1 MKPSFRR
8 KLLTKMKE
16 VLYKDLGRMGYLECW
31 EKQRTMFDGMLQR
44 KRTGQVCDDVANPEQ
59 VGTAGVVYLVE
70 HNPVYTLGK
79 SGKSENMLVSEPY
92 LRSIGAEFYH
102 IDRGGDVTYHGPG
115 QVVGY
120 PILDLEQLGIGL
132 RRYIEIL
139 EEAVIR
145 TVARYGINA
154 ERLEGA
160 TGVWLCDREADGT
173 PRNWRKIC
181 AIGVR
186 ASHFV
191 TMHGLALNVATDLK
205 WFTMINPCGFV
216 DKGVT
221 SINKE
226 VGEDVDFEE
235 VKRLLVENL
244 TKLLTDE

>member
-1 MKPSFRR
+1 MELDVVDVGTMGYGECWVLQQRLFEEAIAQKAVGEKPS
-8 KLLTKMKE
+8 
-16 VLYKDLGRMGYLECW
+16 
-31 EKQRTMFDGMLQR
+31 QR
-44 KRTGQVCDDVANPEQ
+44 
-59 VGTAGVVYLVE
+59 VVLVE
-70 HNPVYTLGK
+70 HTPVYTLGK
-79 SGKSENMLVSEPY
+79 SGKESNLLVAEEFLKS
-92 LRSIGAEFYH
+92 LGAEFFH
-102 IDRGGDVTYHGPG
+102 IDRGGDITFHGPG
-115 QVVGY
+115 QIVCY

-145 TVARYGINA
+145 TVAHYGINA

-160 TGVWLCDREADGT
+160 TGVWLCDRDESGV
-173 PRNWRKIC
+173 PKNWRKIC

-226 VGEDVDFEE
+226 VGECVDFEE
-235 VKRLLVENL
+235 VKRLIVENL
-244 TKLLTDE
+244 TKLLTNE

>member
-1 MKPSFRR
+1 
-8 KLLTKMKE
+8 
-16 VLYKDLGRMGYLECW
+16 MGYLECW

-132 RRYIEIL
+132 REYIDSL
-139 EEAVIR
+139 EEAIIGVCR
-145 TVARYGINA
+145 EWGIEA
-154 ERLEGA
+154 GRIAGA
-160 TGVWLCDREADGT
+160 SGVWLDGDN
-173 PRNWRKIC
+173 PRARKIC

-186 ASHFV
+186 ASRYV
-191 TMHGLALNVATDLK
+191 TMHGFAMNVNTDLK
-205 WFTMINPCGFV
+205 YFNHINPCGFV

-221 SINKE
+221 SLEKE
-226 VGEDVDFEE
+226 LGHKVDIEL
-235 VKRLLVENL
+235 VKAQIVKHLAE
-244 TKLLTDE
+244 KLKIEIYK

>member
-1 MKPSFRR
+1 
-8 KLLTKMKE
+8 MKE

-132 RRYIEIL
+132 REYIDSL
-139 EEAVIR
+139 EEAIIGVCR
-145 TVARYGINA
+145 EWGIEA
-154 ERLEGA
+154 GRIAGA
-160 TGVWLCDREADGT
+160 SGVWLDGDS
-173 PRNWRKIC
+173 PRARKIC

-186 ASHFV
+186 ASRYV
-191 TMHGLALNVATDLK
+191 TMHGFAMNVNTDLK
-205 WFTMINPCGFV
+205 YFNHINPCGFV

-221 SINKE
+221 SLEKE
-226 VGEDVDFEE
+226 LGHQVDIEL
-235 VKRLLVENL
+235 VKAQIVKHLAE
-244 TKLLTDE
+244 KLKIEIYK

>member
-1 MKPSFRR
+1 MK
-8 KLLTKMKE
+8 
-16 VLYKDLGRMGYLECW
+16 VGYKDLGTMPYKDCWQLQQSLFESRLE
-31 EKQRTMFDGMLQR
+31 QRRRGEA
-44 KRTGQVCDDVANPEQ
+44 GDDC
-59 VGTAGVVYLVE
+59 GTILTVE
-70 HNPVYTLGK
+70 HTPVYTLGK
-79 SGKSENMLVSEPY
+79 SGNESNMLIPQSY
-92 LRSIGAEFYH
+92 LESLGAEFFH
-102 IDRGGDVTYHGPG
+102 IDRGGDITFHGPG
-115 QVVGY
+115 QIVCY

-145 TVARYGINA
+145 TIARYGISA

-160 TGVWLCDREADGT
+160 TGVWLCDRDVDGT

-226 VGEDVDFEE
+226 VGESVDFEE